1 MDDIHNELTRAKEEK
16 QQLFIKLSSKLDS
29 EKDEK
34 LQAISQREKL
44 QKRVFL
50 LDEDVKKTQEKL
62 SQKTLLAEKFEKE
75 IMDAKLQLSNK
86 DEIIKNLYKKIDE
99 RFEEN
104 VQITQKSKDEIL
116 KMSYENETIKRT
128 LENEKIKAIDKL
140 QFEIDALNEGRVRT
154 VKELE
159 NNKKVIQDLNEEIRG
174 LKGHNENLIRRLEEL
189 DMINNGCYFNKIQV
203 LLFLLSF

>member
-16 QQLFIKLSSKLDS
+16 QQLFMKLSSKLDS

-34 LQAISQREKL
+34 LQAIAQRDKL

-62 SQKTLLAEKFEKE
+62 SQKTLLVEKFEKD
-75 IMDAKLQLSNK
+75 IMDARLQLSNK
-86 DEIIKNLYKKIDE
+86 DEIIKSLYKKIDE

-104 VQITQKSKDEIL
+104 VQLTQKSKDEIL
-116 KMSYENETIKRT
+116 KMSHENETIRRT

-140 QFEIDALNEGRVRT
+140 QFEIDSLNEGRTRIT
-154 VKELE
+154 KELE
-159 NNKKVIQDLNEEIRG
+159 NNKKLIQDLNEEIRG
-174 LKGHNENLIRRLEEL
+174 LKGHNEDLIRRLEEL
-189 DMINNGCYFNKIQV
+189 DMINNGCYFNKKN
-203 LLFLLSF
+203 